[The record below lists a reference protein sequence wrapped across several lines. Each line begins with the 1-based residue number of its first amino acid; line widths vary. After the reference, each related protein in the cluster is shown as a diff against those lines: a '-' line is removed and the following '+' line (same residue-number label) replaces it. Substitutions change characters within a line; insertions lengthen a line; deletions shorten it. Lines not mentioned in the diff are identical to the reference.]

1 MYNINKPNKI
11 RLVFD
16 AAAKTNGTS
25 FNDLLEAGPDLL
37 ESLIAVLIR
46 FRQHQVAI
54 VGDILDMFLRVKVI
68 EEDRGAAKIVTK
80 NQTYMR

>member
-1 MYNINKPNKI
+1 MYNINKLHKI

-16 AAAKTNGTS
+16 TAAKKNGTS

-37 ESLIAVLIR
+37 ESLIAVIIR
-46 FRQHQVAI
+46 FRQHPVAI

-68 EEDRGAAKIVTK
+68 EKDRGA
-80 NQTYMR
+80 QRF